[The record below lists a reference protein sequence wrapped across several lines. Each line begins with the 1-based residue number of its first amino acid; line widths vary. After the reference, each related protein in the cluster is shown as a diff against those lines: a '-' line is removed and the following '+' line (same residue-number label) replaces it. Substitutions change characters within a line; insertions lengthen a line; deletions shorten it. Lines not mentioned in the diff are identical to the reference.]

1 VSFADRHALAQ
12 SDATFR
18 ARISMATV
26 QRALATAPSDSADL
40 ITLGVFVLA
49 GQSAELGEMLTRVG
63 LAVLANPAVD
73 PGSDAQVVTELAA
86 IWPKLAFSFA
96 RSGRR
101 GANPSPAAGPLAG
114 PMTAAGPEPGPD
126 AGPDAGP
133 PARAD
138 GEEQPIGPPPELRI
152 VTAEEATRAINE
164 EGAHR

>member
-101 GANPSPAAGPLAG
+101 GANPSPPAGPLAG
-114 PMTAAGPEPGPD
+114 PMTAAGPEPGPE
-126 AGPDAGP
+126 PGP
-133 PARAD
+133 PARTD